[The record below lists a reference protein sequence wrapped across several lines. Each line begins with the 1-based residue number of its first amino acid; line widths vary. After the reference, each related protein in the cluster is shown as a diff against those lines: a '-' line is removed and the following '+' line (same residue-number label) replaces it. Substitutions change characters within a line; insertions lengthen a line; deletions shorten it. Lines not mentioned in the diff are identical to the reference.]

1 VTDPKGTNQ
10 SLRDVK
16 IHVWK
21 WSCVLTSRLGAVLG
35 RKGGDQD
42 CGSRPGRAPPCRPP
56 LSEEG
61 RRGGA
66 EDETNRTEPKLTE
79 PNRGG
84 ERGLVAELARGE
96 ADFPT
101 PASPGGL
108 PVLPLAK
115 GER

>member
-1 VTDPKGTNQ
+1 MTDPKGTNQ

-79 PNRGG
+79 PNRTEPNRGG

-96 ADFPT
+96 AGVST
-101 PASPGGL
+101 
-108 PVLPLAK
+108 LPLAK
-115 GER
+115 GE